1 MTITA
6 VFESIEEIQA
16 FAGLFSGQ
24 ASAPAK
30 TAAPTQ
36 AAPTQAAVPAVTAP
50 VVQAPAVTASQ
61 APTAPAGAAVP
72 LAAGTVPTSTA
83 QYKLDDIARAAMSL
97 MDSGRQAELQG
108 LLAQFGVDALPLLP
122 QAQYGAFATALRG
135 MGAQI

>member
-36 AAPTQAAVPAVTAP
+36 VAPTQAAVPAVTAP
-50 VVQAPAVTASQ
+50 VVQAPAVTAAQ
-61 APTAPAGAAVP
+61 APTAPAQVAVP
-72 LAAGTVPTSTA
+72 LAASTA